1 MEHIT
6 RKFENLITLKLR
18 KLVWNKDMKKSS
30 AGADK
35 TFIGPSLNS
44 EIGCNWIDW
53 SKLKTLDLNINPG
66 LN

>member
-1 MEHIT
+1 M
-6 RKFENLITLKLR
+6 KLR

>member
-1 MEHIT
+1 
-6 RKFENLITLKLR
+6 
-18 KLVWNKDMKKSS
+18 MKKSP

-35 TFIGPSLNS
+35 TFIGTSLNS